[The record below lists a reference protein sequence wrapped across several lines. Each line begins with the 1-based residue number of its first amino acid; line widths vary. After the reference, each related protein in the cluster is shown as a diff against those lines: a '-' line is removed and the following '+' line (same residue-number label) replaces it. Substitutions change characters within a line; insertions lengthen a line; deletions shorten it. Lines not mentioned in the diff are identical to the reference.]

1 MRFMGRRPPAA
12 HFEGATR
19 SPERVAGASVR
30 RDLASLTRAP
40 AATGLIG
47 DDEDV
52 TGTLVLEAHG
62 AVPLPFDTVLE
73 IVAVFCAAL
82 SGGLAAV
89 RKNFDLFGV
98 LVLAWCTGLGG
109 GLVRDVLIGAV
120 PPVGIA
126 DWRLVAAGLAAG
138 VLIFFLNPRLERMRR
153 SIIVLDAGALALF
166 VLVGTVK
173 ALGLGIGLLP
183 SVIVGTL
190 TGIGGGVLRDLLTG
204 EVPLILQD
212 RQLYAIPALAGAVV
226 TAAAWRADV
235 LGVAVQLVIIAL
247 IFGFRLVS
255 LRRGWTAPGPWSSR
269 SGGSGRM

>member
-1 MRFMGRRPPAA
+1 MTA
-12 HFEGATR
+12 
-19 SPERVAGASVR
+19 
-30 RDLASLTRAP
+30 L
-40 AATGLIG
+40 
-47 DDEDV
+47 
-52 TGTLVLEAHG
+52 LVLDAPDV
-62 AVPLPFDTVLE
+62 ARLPFDTALE

-126 DWRLVAAGLAAG
+126 DWRLVASALAAG
-138 VLIFFLNPRLERMRR
+138 ILIFFLNPRLERMRR

-173 ALGLGIGLLP
+173 ALGLGVGLLP
-183 SVIVGTL
+183 SVIVGML

-212 RQLYAIPALAGAVV
+212 RQLYAIPALAGALV
-226 TAAAWRADV
+226 TAAVWQAGL
-235 LGVAVQLVIIAL
+235 LGVVAQLAIIAL
-247 IFGFRLVS
+247 VFGFRLAS
-255 LRRGWTAPGPWSSR
+255 LRLGWTAPGPWSSR
-269 SGGSGRM
+269 GGSSGRM